1 MAENNKQELND
12 DLLDSVAGGDLGN
25 VDKAILNVLVFDW
38 KNRGL
43 TFDQAIDELSQK
55 MNVKDPDYFEA
66 IGIIYTIWN
75 GDFND
80 VV

>member
-1 MAENNKQELND
+1 MAENNIQELND
-12 DLLDSVAGGDLGN
+12 DLLDSVAGGDLGT

-55 MNVKDPDYFEA
+55 MNVKDSDYFEM

-75 GDFND
+75 GDFKD